1 MREHMFSH
9 YPDIC
14 GMACLVCR
22 KPEKRKQGLMEH
34 IERTHSPEVLVLF
47 GIEYVKQYEVKFNT
61 NSEEQVKLRY
71 ESVLTLLLDISSL
84 SEVSLYVRSSVTPAR
99 TTTTP
104 PIG

>member
-14 GMACLVCR
+14 GMACPICR

-47 GIEYVKQYEVKFNT
+47 GIEYVKQYEVKFDT

-71 ESVLTLLLDISSL
+71 ESVLSL
-84 SEVSLYVRSSVTPAR
+84 SFLLFPLFQE
-99 TTTTP
+99 
-104 PIG
+104 

>member
-1 MREHMFSH
+1 MFSH

-14 GMACLVCR
+14 GMACPICR

-71 ESVLTLLLDISSL
+71 ESVLRLLLDISYL
-84 SEVSLYVRSSVTPAR
+84 SGVSLYVGSSATHAR

>member
-1 MREHMFSH
+1 MFSH

-14 GMACLVCR
+14 GMACPICR

-47 GIEYVKQYEVKFNT
+47 GIEYVKQYEVKFDT

-84 SEVSLYVRSSVTPAR
+84 SGVSLYVRSSVTPAR

>member
-14 GMACLVCR
+14 GMACPICR

-47 GIEYVKQYEVKFNT
+47 GIEYVKQYEVKFDT

-71 ESVLTLLLDISSL
+71 ESVLSLLLDISSL
-84 SEVSLYVRSSVTPAR
+84 SGVSLYVGSSATPAR

>member
-14 GMACLVCR
+14 GMACPVCR

-71 ESVLTLLLDISSL
+71 ESVLRLLVDISYL
-84 SEVSLYVRSSVTPAR
+84 SGASLYVGSSATLAR

>member
-14 GMACLVCR
+14 GMACPICR

-47 GIEYVKQYEVKFNT
+47 GIEYVKQYEVKFDT

-84 SEVSLYVRSSVTPAR
+84 SGVSLYVRSSVTPAR

>member
-14 GMACLVCR
+14 GMACPICR

-47 GIEYVKQYEVKFNT
+47 GIEYVKQYEVKFDT

-84 SEVSLYVRSSVTPAR
+84 SGVSLYVGSSVTPAR

>member
-14 GMACLVCR
+14 GMACPICR

-47 GIEYVKQYEVKFNT
+47 GIEYVKQYEVKFDT
-61 NSEEQVKLRY
+61 NSEEQVKLRC
-71 ESVLTLLLDISSL
+71 ESVLRLLLDISSL
-84 SEVSLYVRSSVTPAR
+84 SGVSHSVGSSVTPAR

>member
-14 GMACLVCR
+14 GMACPVCR

-47 GIEYVKQYEVKFNT
+47 GIEYVKQYEVKFDT

-84 SEVSLYVRSSVTPAR
+84 SGASLYVRSSVTPAR